1 MLDLTQ
7 LPAFIRRYYLTL
19 WTGFFLAVIS
29 LTCASIRAGE
39 TIFAGNPA
47 EPGYIVA
54 FIMLGSFTL
63 GIGQFVV
70 IRGYSAGNR
79 AVVGLLLICL
89 IAGVLTYPFSHDALL
104 AVVSVIAPLLSLLA
118 YNSRRYRE
126 MSKTLSDIRRNR
138 FKPVSG
144 KR

>member
-29 LTCASIRAGE
+29 FTAAFIRLGE
-39 TIFAGNPA
+39 TYFAGDPNRPI
-47 EPGYIVA
+47 YIV
-54 FIMLGSFTL
+54 IMLILGSFTL

-126 MSKTLSDIRRNR
+126 MSKTLSDIRRNH

>member
-1 MLDLTQ
+1 MLDLAQ
-7 LPAFIRRYYLTL
+7 LPAFIRRYYPTL
-19 WTGFFLAVIS
+19 WSGFFLAVIS

-39 TIFAGNPA
+39 TLFAGNPA

-54 FIMLGSFTL
+54 FIMLGSSTL
-63 GIGQFVV
+63 GIGQFAV
-70 IRGYSAGNR
+70 IRGYSSGNR
-79 AVVGLLLICL
+79 AVVGLLLVCL
-89 IAGVLTYPFSHDALL
+89 VACVLTYPFAHDALL
-104 AVVSVIAPLLSLLA
+104 AVVSVIAPLLALLA

-126 MSKTLSDIRRNR
+126 MSKTLSDIRRNH

>member
-1 MLDLTQ
+1 M
-7 LPAFIRRYYLTL
+7 
-19 WTGFFLAVIS
+19 
-29 LTCASIRAGE
+29 
-39 TIFAGNPA
+39 
-47 EPGYIVA
+47 
-54 FIMLGSFTL
+54 
-63 GIGQFVV
+63 
-70 IRGYSAGNR
+70 
-79 AVVGLLLICL
+79 
-89 IAGVLTYPFSHDALL
+89 LTYPFSHDALL